1 VAFPKI
7 LGELRTMGYKFEGHG
22 RCNSCRVEIEW
33 WLTPRAKKLPLNLMQ
48 KESDAVKPHWAASCE
63 QSSLFR

>member
-1 VAFPKI
+1 
-7 LGELRTMGYKFEGHG
+7 MGYKFEGHG
-22 RCNSCRVEIEW
+22 RCSSCNAEIEW

-48 KESDAVKPHWAASCE
+48 KESDVVKPHWAASCE